1 MSAAP
6 SVSTLNDVQQA
17 ATRIGSHIV
26 TTPLLESPL
35 LRKELGFR
43 LLIKAENV
51 QYTGSFKVR
60 GAFNQVAQLT
70 DEEKK
75 KGVIAISS
83 GNHAQAVAYAAS
95 TFGVKATIVMPQD
108 APKLKLENTRRY
120 GAEIVTY
127 NRDTEDRE
135 EIGRKIG
142 SV

>member
-1 MSAAP
+1 MSAALP
-6 SVSTLNDVQQA
+6 VSLKDIKDA
-17 ATRIGSHIV
+17 AVRIGGHIV

-35 LRKELGFR
+35 LQKELGFR

-60 GAFNQVAQLT
+60 GAFNQVAQLM

-95 TFGVKATIVMPQD
+95 VFGVKATIVMPQD
-108 APKLKLENTRRY
+108 APPVKLNNTRRY
-120 GAEIVTY
+120 GA
-127 NRDTEDRE
+127 
-135 EIGRKIG
+135 
-142 SV
+142 